1 MLFSSKLFPGGLP
14 EEFSF
19 IVTYKARR
27 LPSDKWHIIKLTD
40 SQNRPQFLITV
51 DGKNK
56 TLEFS
61 IVNYEGRLQTLKFK
75 SPPVSRKNDILLLL
89 EDKPTAFQEQKKTGT
104 RPCKIRIKISLHLI
118 FPDLASKQFVIMFL
132 VNSSKLRK

>member
-1 MLFSSKLFPGGLP
+1 MIFFFLCSKLFPIGLP

-19 IVTYKARR
+19 ICTYKARR
-27 LPSDKWHIIKLTD
+27 LPNDKWHIIKLTD

-61 IVNYEGRLQTLKFK
+61 IVNYEGRLQTLRFK
-75 SPPVSRKNDILLLL
+75 SPPVSCS
-89 EDKPTAFQEQKKTGT
+89 PVT
-104 RPCKIRIKISLHLI
+104 
-118 FPDLASKQFVIMFL
+118 
-132 VNSSKLRK
+132 